1 MRVANVIQENEM
13 IDTMT
18 NERLTVTTPRL
29 GGAYI
34 CLPLTQLDQVTAMLA
49 AHKINYWVDAESLSI
64 DGQPEI
70 IWINL
75 MDESDAATVQRLLD
89 NIP

>member
-1 MRVANVIQENEM
+1 M

-18 NERLTVTTPRL
+18 NERLTVTTFKL

-34 CLPLTQLDQVTAMLA
+34 CLPLAQLGQVTAMLDV
-49 AHKINYWVDAESLSI
+49 HKIPYWVDEESLSI
-64 DGQPEI
+64 DGKPEI

-75 MDESDAATVQRLLD
+75 MDGADPAKVQELLD
-89 NIP
+89 SIP